1 MKVENVALKDRLA
14 TAQSEMTASD
24 MAAKLDAALA
34 GKSEAEGEQ
43 ARLRSMVDQ
52 YVTSSHPSDSDFGT
66 Q

>member
-1 MKVENVALKDRLA
+1 MKVENAALKDRLA
-14 TAQSEMTASD
+14 TAQSEMTAGG

-43 ARLRSMVDQ
+43 ARLQSMVAQ
-52 YVTSSHPSDSDFGT
+52 YVTFSHRSDSDFGT